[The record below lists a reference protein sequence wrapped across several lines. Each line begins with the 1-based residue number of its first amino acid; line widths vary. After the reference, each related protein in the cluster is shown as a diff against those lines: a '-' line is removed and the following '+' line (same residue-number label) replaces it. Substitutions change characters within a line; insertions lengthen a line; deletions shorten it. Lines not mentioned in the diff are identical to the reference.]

1 MQSFHDY
8 LKLQSP
14 EFASELDCTF
24 DDEGLKV
31 FNSLAEAW
39 ASEQYHKKDPV
50 DLKIPVDRT
59 RSTGANNA
67 YGFDDSIKL

>member
-14 EFASELDCTF
+14 EFASELDDTF
-24 DDEGLKV
+24 DAEGLKV

-39 ASEQYHKKDPV
+39 ASEQYHKKDPAQT
-50 DLKIPVDRT
+50 DIFPVTPYDGMR
-59 RSTGANNA
+59 
-67 YGFDDSIKL
+67 

>member
-1 MQSFHDY
+1 MENFHDY

-24 DDEGLKV
+24 DEEGLKV

-39 ASEQYHKKDPV
+39 ASERYHKKEPQLPI
-50 DLKIPVDRT
+50 DLT
-59 RSTGANNA
+59 RSGANNA
-67 YGFDDSIKL
+67 YGFDDSIKQ